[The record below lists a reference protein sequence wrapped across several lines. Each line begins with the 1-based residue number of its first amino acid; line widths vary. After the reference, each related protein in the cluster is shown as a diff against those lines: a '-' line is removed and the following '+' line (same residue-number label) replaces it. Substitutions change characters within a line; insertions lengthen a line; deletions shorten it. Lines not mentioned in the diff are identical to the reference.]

1 MKNWMK
7 SFLHLVEH
15 TVDFAL
21 ILEKKELHTVL
32 DVVRSKED
40 PFGVNVNY
48 TPVPE
53 IMKLNIVD
61 SATIFHVIYSRINMI
76 QSMDRRVLL

>member
-1 MKNWMK
+1 MK

-15 TVDFAL
+15 TVDFVL

-40 PFGVNVNY
+40 PFRGNVDY
-48 TPVPE
+48 TPAPE

-61 SATIFHVIYSRINMI
+61 SATIFHVIYS
-76 QSMDRRVLL
+76 

>member
-1 MKNWMK
+1 MK

-15 TVDFAL
+15 TADFVR

-32 DVVRSKED
+32 AVIQSKED
-40 PFGVNVNY
+40 PFGVNVSS

-61 SATIFHVIYSRINMI
+61 CAMIFHVTCS
-76 QSMDRRVLL
+76 

>member
-1 MKNWMK
+1 M
-7 SFLHLVEH
+7 EH
-15 TVDFAL
+15 TVDFVL
-21 ILEKKELHTVL
+21 ISKNKELHTAL

-40 PFGVNVNY
+40 PFGVNVDY

-61 SATIFHVIYSRINMI
+61 SATIFHVFYS
-76 QSMDRRVLL
+76 

>member
-1 MKNWMK
+1 MT
-7 SFLHLVEH
+7 SFLHLVEP
-15 TVDFAL
+15 TADFVL

-32 DVVRSKED
+32 DVIQSKED
-40 PFGVNVNY
+40 PFGGNVSF

-61 SATIFHVIYSRINMI
+61 CAMIFHVICS
-76 QSMDRRVLL
+76 

>member
-1 MKNWMK
+1 MK

-15 TVDFAL
+15 TADFVR

-32 DVVRSKED
+32 DVIQSKED
-40 PFGVNVNY
+40 PFGVNVDY

-53 IMKLNIVD
+53 TVKLNIVD
-61 SATIFHVIYSRINMI
+61 CVTTFPVIC
-76 QSMDRRVLL
+76 L

>member
-1 MKNWMK
+1 MK

-15 TVDFAL
+15 TVDSVP
-21 ILEKKELHTVL
+21 ISKKRELPTVQ

-40 PFGVNVNY
+40 PFGVNVDY
-48 TPVPE
+48 TPVLE

-61 SATIFHVIYSRINMI
+61 CATISHVIC
-76 QSMDRRVLL
+76 L

>member
-1 MKNWMK
+1 MK

-15 TVDFAL
+15 TVDFVL
-21 ILEKKELHTVL
+21 ILKKKELHTVL

-40 PFGVNVNY
+40 PFGVNVDY

-61 SATIFHVIYSRINMI
+61 CATIFHVIC
-76 QSMDRRVLL
+76 L